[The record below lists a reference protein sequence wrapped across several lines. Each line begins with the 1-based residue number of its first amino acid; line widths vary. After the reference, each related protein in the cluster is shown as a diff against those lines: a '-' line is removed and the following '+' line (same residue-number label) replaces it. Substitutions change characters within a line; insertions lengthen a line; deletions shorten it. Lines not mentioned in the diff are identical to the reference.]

1 MASAKAIQISKDI
14 DVARCNGNWAVI
26 PELARRYKKYY
37 SEGTVLEQTVL
48 AEINL
53 VQTINNT
60 RSNSTTNYRMD
71 DPYHI
76 SMEDR
81 LDPNLVKPIQSQ
93 LLAAIQAADPN
104 NVNATQKEFAKI
116 VLARSHFECGEYDK
130 AISIIAQLQFE
141 KEHVS
146 QGYGLV
152 LFLQARAIKAISY
165 ELTGNEEVAVQTY
178 QGVEALISENASA
191 KNKSLIEWSEESLYR
206 ATLLGLKKE
215 SLVST
220 SSLLEFMRQY
230 QKITTVQPTVWR
242 IQKRMTITRHSLQYV
257 SLIYRQGNYC
267 LPAMNVPT
275 TTEDGEV
282 DPHLHRQ
289 MFIIEQSQLHTIYEK
304 MLYLDVPLPRAG
316 QVNQRVLDFVNQ
328 FANDF
333 ELMGTSAHD
342 LRGFVEALDRASQ
355 RTFNS
360 PLITRHLFHAL
371 VRLGEF
377 EEAEHALH
385 AYLYLVGLVSH
396 GWKETHRDGQALA
409 TDKTG
414 LNMPVPLAR
423 PDISTDELEQTL
435 PERRES
441 IVGDISTI
449 KSNEKE
455 EIADTLH
462 VLVDAIRM
470 YSNDL
475 CRGVDAVEMAEI
487 AKELLQKQTRKERMS
502 SLLDI
507 GAEVYRAVGVAY
519 GLLGYQTFDPELRPS
534 YHEKALHYLK
544 YSAELNGNSWEIYYQ
559 IALQQADMHDI
570 RQAVQSITIA
580 IQRNP
585 THITLWHLLT
595 LLISCPAQGDY
606 RQALKTCEMG
616 LQQAPE
622 SLDDDYIDAEQHMMY
637 QMTRT
642 LLLQALHGPES
653 ALESSETLFAS
664 YRKIAMPEISVST
677 TSDSGYGGAHNGMII
692 SGSLGNLS
700 ELQTARRGRSASSSM
715 AHHPSSVDIVTST
728 STGHLGSRS
737 HDNVHTTGS
746 DTRSLTAGRAR
757 SASNL
762 AANPSPLG
770 PGATGNQLLTVPD
783 EEGKPQLQQQQQHHH
798 YHHPHI
804 HGLHIF
810 GHRGASSRSKLP
822 HDNSIYS
829 TASAPLTSR
838 GNFSNQSLPTSPYD
852 VKSIA
857 GNSVASLQS
866 LSPSVLSIQSILQP
880 SNIPSKP
887 STRTVLRKERSDRIL
902 SDLWLLTAHVF
913 IKLGKLDEARKAVE
927 EAENVDWISNP
938 QVWCA
943 LGQLLQAEGDP
954 EQAQA
959 AFQKALVIDPH
970 DVNCRLWLAKSHVA
984 QQSQEMAEG
993 ILDIMTKSNGW
1004 DCAEAWFHLGEIYKN
1019 TDRLDRTKACLFYA
1033 LELESTT
1040 PIQPFSVL
1048 TRFI

>member
-1 MASAKAIQISKDI
+1 
-14 DVARCNGNWAVI
+14 
-26 PELARRYKKYY
+26 
-37 SEGTVLEQTVL
+37 
-48 AEINL
+48 
-53 VQTINNT
+53 
-60 RSNSTTNYRMD
+60 
-71 DPYHI
+71 
-76 SMEDR
+76 
-81 LDPNLVKPIQSQ
+81 
-93 LLAAIQAADPN
+93 
-104 NVNATQKEFAKI
+104 
-116 VLARSHFECGEYDK
+116 
-130 AISIIAQLQFE
+130 
-141 KEHVS
+141 
-146 QGYGLV
+146 
-152 LFLQARAIKAISY
+152 
-165 ELTGNEEVAVQTY
+165 
-178 QGVEALISENASA
+178 
-191 KNKSLIEWSEESLYR
+191 
-206 ATLLGLKKE
+206 
-215 SLVST
+215 
-220 SSLLEFMRQY
+220 MRQY
-230 QKITTVQPTVWR
+230 QIVTTAQPTIWR

-257 SLIYRQGNYC
+257 SLIYRQGNYS
-267 LPAMNVPT
+267 LPVMNVPPAAT
-275 TTEDGEV
+275 TDDGEV
-282 DPHLHRQ
+282 DPQLHRH

-304 MLYLDVPLPRAG
+304 MLYLDVPLPKAG
-316 QVNQRVLDFVNQ
+316 QVNQPVLDFVDQ
-328 FANDF
+328 FASDF

-377 EEAEHALH
+377 EEAEHALQ

-414 LNMPVPLAR
+414 LSMPVPVAR
-423 PDISTDELEQTL
+423 PDISTDELDQTL

-470 YSNDL
+470 YCNDL

-487 AKELLQKQTRKERMS
+487 AKELLQKQSRKERMS
-502 SLLDI
+502 TLLDI

-544 YSAELNGNSWEIYYQ
+544 HSADINSNSWEIYYQ
-559 IALQQADMHDI
+559 LALQQADMHDI

-585 THITLWHLLT
+585 THMTLWHLLT

-622 SLDDDYIDAEQHMMY
+622 SMDDNYVDAEQHMMY

-642 LLLQALHGPES
+642 LLLHALHGPEA

-664 YRKIAMPEISVST
+664 YRKIAMPDISVST
-677 TSDSGYGGAHNGMII
+677 LSDSAYGGAHHGMII

-700 ELQTARRGRSASSSM
+700 ELQTARRGRSASSST
-715 AHHPSSVDIVTST
+715 AHHPSSADIITST

-737 HDNVHTTGS
+737 HDSVHATGS
-746 DTRSLTAGRAR
+746 DTRSLKAGRAR

-770 PGATGNQLLTVPD
+770 PGAMGNQLLTVPD
-783 EEGKPQLQQQQQHHH
+783 EDGKPQLQHQQQQQQHHH
-798 YHHPHI
+798 HHHPHI

-810 GHRGASSRSKLP
+810 GSRGSSSRSKVP

-829 TASAPLTSR
+829 TASAPMASR
-838 GNFSNQSLPTSPYD
+838 GNFSNQSLPTSPYGKFLYR
-852 VKSIA
+852 VILQVSR
-857 GNSVASLQS
+857 SYYSLVASRCQEHSWQFCGLAAES
-866 LSPSVLSIQSILQP
+866 LAIC
-880 SNIPSKP
+880 
-887 STRTVLRKERSDRIL
+887 
-902 SDLWLLTAHVF
+902 
-913 IKLGKLDEARKAVE
+913 VE
-927 EAENVDWISNP
+927 HPVHLAAQQCP
-938 QVWCA
+938 Q
-943 LGQLLQAEGDP
+943 
-954 EQAQA
+954 QAQYA
-959 AFQKALVIDPH
+959 H
-970 DVNCRLWLAKSHVA
+970 
-984 QQSQEMAEG
+984 
-993 ILDIMTKSNGW
+993 
-1004 DCAEAWFHLGEIYKN
+1004 CAEKGEI
-1019 TDRLDRTKACLFYA
+1019 RLHL
-1033 LELESTT
+1033 
-1040 PIQPFSVL
+1040 V
-1048 TRFI
+1048 

>member
-1 MASAKAIQISKDI
+1 
-14 DVARCNGNWAVI
+14 
-26 PELARRYKKYY
+26 
-37 SEGTVLEQTVL
+37 
-48 AEINL
+48 
-53 VQTINNT
+53 
-60 RSNSTTNYRMD
+60 MD

-81 LDPNLVKPIQSQ
+81 LDPNLIKPIQSQ
-93 LLAAIQAADPN
+93 LLAAIQLADPTD
-104 NVNATQKEFAKI
+104 VNATQKEFAKI

-130 AISIIAQLQFE
+130 AIAIIAQLQFE

-146 QGYGLV
+146 QGYGFV

-178 QGVEALISENASA
+178 QGVEALISESASA
-191 KNKSLIEWSEESLYR
+191 KNKSLVEWSEESLYR

-215 SLVST
+215 SFVST
-220 SSLLEFMRQY
+220 PSLLEFMRQY
-230 QKITTVQPTVWR
+230 QKVTTAQPTVWR

-267 LPAMNVPT
+267 LPVMHAT
-275 TTEDGEV
+275 TATTDDGQV
-282 DPHLHRQ
+282 DPQLHRQ

-304 MLYLDVPLPRAG
+304 MLYLDVPLPKAG
-316 QVNQRVLDFVNQ
+316 QVNQRVLDFVDQ
-328 FANDF
+328 FASDF
-333 ELMGTSAHD
+333 ELMGTTAHD

-377 EEAEHALH
+377 EEAEHALQ

-414 LNMPVPLAR
+414 LNMPVPVAR
-423 PDISTDELEQTL
+423 PDISTDELDQTL

-455 EIADTLH
+455 AIADTLH

-470 YSNDL
+470 YCNDL

-487 AKELLQKQTRKERMS
+487 AKELLQKQTKRERMS
-502 SLLDI
+502 TLLEI

-544 YSAELNGNSWEIYYQ
+544 QAAELNSSSWEIYYQ
-559 IALQQADMHDI
+559 LALQQADMHDI
-570 RQAVQSITIA
+570 GQAVQSISIA

-622 SLDDDYIDAEQHMMY
+622 SMDDDYVDAEQHMMY

-642 LLLQALHGPES
+642 MLLHALHGPEA

-664 YRKIAMPEISVST
+664 YRKVAMPDISVST
-677 TSDSGYGGAHNGMII
+677 QSDATYGGAHHGMII

-715 AHHPSSVDIVTST
+715 VHHPSSADITTST

-737 HDNVHTTGS
+737 HDNVHATGS

-783 EEGKPQLQQQQQHHH
+783 EDGRPQPHHH
-798 YHHPHI
+798 HHHHPHI

-810 GHRGASSRSKLP
+810 GSRGSSSRSKLP

-829 TASAPLTSR
+829 TASAPMASR
-838 GNFSNQSLPTSPYD
+838 GNISNQSLPTSPYD

-880 SNIPSKP
+880 SNVPSKP

-927 EAENVDWISNP
+927 EAENVDWITNP
-938 QVWCA
+938 QVWCV

-959 AFQKALVIDPH
+959 AFQKALAIDPH
-970 DVNCRLWLAKSHVA
+970 DINCRLWLAKSHLA

-993 ILDIMTKSNGW
+993 ILDMMTKSNGW